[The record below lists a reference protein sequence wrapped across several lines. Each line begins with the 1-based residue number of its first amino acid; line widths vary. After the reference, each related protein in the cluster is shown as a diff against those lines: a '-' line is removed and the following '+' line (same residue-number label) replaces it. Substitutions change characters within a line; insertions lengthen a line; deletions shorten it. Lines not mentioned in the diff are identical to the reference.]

1 MELKLYILVGLACSI
16 SELIL
21 AYWNRVR
28 YRGSVECLLINKKN
42 VSIVRVTVPK
52 LPALQNT
59 QGESSLRYQ
68 NAGLITV
75 KGGRAWKP

>member
-42 VSIVRVTVPK
+42 VLIVGVTVLK

-59 QGESSLRYQ
+59 QGESSLRY
-68 NAGLITV
+68 
-75 KGGRAWKP
+75 